1 MTTVILFSLSGFLQ
15 DWQGYTAPA
24 IVVVAGI
31 LLLRRWLR
39 SRESGGAC
47 SKGCGCDAKKWK
59 PQSRIDSSDSRSDAS
74 EDGPRNGSG
83 E

>member
-1 MTTVILFSLSGFLQ
+1 MTMVILFSLSGFLQ

-39 SRESGGAC
+39 SRKSGGAC

-59 PQSRIDSSDSRSDAS
+59 AQSHIDPSDSRSDAS
-74 EDGPRNGSG
+74 EDSPRDGLG